1 MLLSA
6 GRFAFVELRTEELAT
21 TAMTLDKMELLGRT
35 MNIGRPKGYV
45 PGTSAPG
52 EGRCGTLTDTQPQ
65 CGCMAQGAGQRP
77 AETRACKLVFA
88 ASC

>member
-1 MLLSA
+1 MQQPSYRVPLAVGSTTLILMLLPGA

-21 TAMTLDKMELLGRT
+21 TAMTLDKTELLGRP

-52 EGRCGTLTDTQPQ
+52 GLGEWLGSSRVWQH
-65 CGCMAQGAGQRP
+65 
-77 AETRACKLVFA
+77 
-88 ASC
+88 

>member
-1 MLLSA
+1 MCFVCPA

-21 TAMTLDKMELLGRT
+21 TAMTLDKTELLGRP

-52 EGRCGTLTDTQPQ
+52 EKPASISGSCADLLANDPTALQHHFW
-65 CGCMAQGAGQRP
+65 CVWQGGP
-77 AETRACKLVFA
+77 
-88 ASC
+88 

>member
-1 MLLSA
+1 MSVA

-21 TAMTLDKMELLGRT
+21 TAMQLDKTELLGRP

-52 EGRCGTLTDTQPQ
+52 RHTRV
-65 CGCMAQGAGQRP
+65 AGLS
-77 AETRACKLVFA
+77 ASHNACPVPCDA
-88 ASC
+88 AIASR